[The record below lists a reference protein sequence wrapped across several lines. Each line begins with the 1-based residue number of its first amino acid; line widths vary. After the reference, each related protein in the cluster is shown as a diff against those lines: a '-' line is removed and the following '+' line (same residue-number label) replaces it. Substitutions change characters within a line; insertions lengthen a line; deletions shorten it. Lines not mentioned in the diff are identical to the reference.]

1 MPDDTVGSPTHA
13 AGAASGDEGEAA
25 SAKTPKYPT
34 REDLGLRRFKAID
47 YLQRSELSSFDSY
60 DPPACSTAFM
70 HSLLVLCFSSKQKFV
85 I

>member
-13 AGAASGDEGEAA
+13 GAASGDEGDAA

-60 DPPACSTAFM
+60 DPSACSSCVFQPIRI
-70 HSLLVLCFSSKQKFV
+70 L
-85 I
+85 